1 MKTWAWIVGG
11 VGVAAGA
18 WWYLK
23 GRNSATT
30 EMSYPEGVVP
40 GVTPGYPAAPSVDE
54 LPPDTAQ
61 QMAPAMGENYAA
73 PAQSSSSQA
82 SAVSTGYSEPS
93 TNTPSSSGAPYAVDT
108 GTGTTTPSPKAPLF
122 SIAPSSPL
130 VDTTS
135 YVRPVRPSP
144 KPSVALMLAPRPT
157 VAPRP
162 MVAPQAMPT
171 VSLPK
176 TVIPSQPT
184 VSLPSPVVAPRP
196 IVSSPR
202 PVVAPQPTKVMVT
215 TYRSPVTSATRTVVV
230 PVVAA
235 PKPVVVAPMVKSPT
249 PTIVT
254 KPLTRPLAV
263 ARPTNLR
270 GVYAV
275 GADFTEAEYRAMGVR
290 AELETRRREWAANQ
304 MAENA
309 AINARR

>member
-40 GVTPGYPAAPSVDE
+40 GVTPGYPIAPSVDE

-61 QMAPAMGENYAA
+61 QEMPMGGSYAP
-73 PAQSSSSQA
+73 QQSSSQA
-82 SAVSTGYSEPS
+82 SAVSPVAVASS
-93 TNTPSSSGAPYAVDT
+93 PSSSGAPYAV
-108 GTGTTTPSPKAPLF
+108 GTGNGPTTTASPTPTAVSRLLKRA
-122 SIAPSSPL
+122 
-130 VDTTS
+130 
-135 YVRPVRPSP
+135 PVRV
-144 KPSVALMLAPRPT
+144 KVAL
-157 VAPRP
+157 PRP
-162 MVAPQAMPT
+162 MAVATPRATPAVMATPMATPTPMAVITPMAATEPVAVFTPLAPVPAKPT
-171 VSLPK
+171 V
-176 TVIPSQPT
+176 
-184 VSLPSPVVAPRP
+184 VSTPVVMAAPLVKR
-196 IVSSPR
+196 
-202 PVVAPQPTKVMVT
+202 APTQAVVT

-230 PVVAA
+230 PVVAT
-235 PKPVVVAPMVKSPT
+235 PKPVVVALQPKSPT

-254 KPLTRPLAV
+254 TPLSKPLAV
-263 ARPTNLR
+263 IRPTNLR

-304 MAENA
+304 MAENTVV
-309 AINARR
+309 NARR